1 MKKINIL
8 ISTFFGNGYISKI
21 PGTFTSLSTLIILYI
36 LFEVLQF
43 KNLNYI
49 LILYSIIFFYSF
61 YAVMDSETEF
71 ENKDPRQI
79 VIDEVLGQAMPLILI
94 VYLSSKNLIN
104 IPVEIYYLLSF
115 ILFRFFD
122 IVKPFPVSYF
132 DKQHKNFFGIIMD
145 DIMAGLYTML
155 IIYLIS
161 FKILMSI
168 DKLHKKLIKKKHYI
182 CSRILHRWFII
193 K

>member
-1 MKKINIL
+1 MKRINLL

-43 KNLNYI
+43 NNLNYI
-49 LILYSIIFFYSF
+49 LILYSIVFFYSF

-71 ENKDPRQI
+71 DNKDPRQI
-79 VIDEVLGQAMPLILI
+79 VIDEVLGQAMPLIFI
-94 VYLSSKNLIN
+94 IYLSSKNLIN
-104 IPVEIYYLLSF
+104 IPVEIYYLSSF

-155 IIYLIS
+155 IIYLVS
-161 FKILMSI
+161 FK
-168 DKLHKKLIKKKHYI
+168 
-182 CSRILHRWFII
+182 F
-193 K
+193 

>member
-8 ISTFFGNGYISKI
+8 ISTFFGNGYVSKI
-21 PGTFTSLSTLIILYI
+21 PGTFTSLSTTILLYI
-36 LFEVLQF
+36 LFEILHF

-104 IPVEIYYLLSF
+104 IHVEIYYFLSF

-161 FKILMSI
+161 LKF
-168 DKLHKKLIKKKHYI
+168 
-182 CSRILHRWFII
+182 
-193 K
+193 

>member
-1 MKKINIL
+1 MKKINLL

-43 KNLNYI
+43 NNLNYI
-49 LILYSIIFFYSF
+49 LVLYSIIFFYSF

-71 ENKDPRQI
+71 DNKDPRQI
-79 VIDEVLGQAMPLILI
+79 VIDEVLGQAMPLIFI

-104 IPVEIYYLLSF
+104 IPVEIYYLSSF

-155 IIYLIS
+155 IIYLVS
-161 FKILMSI
+161 FK
-168 DKLHKKLIKKKHYI
+168 
-182 CSRILHRWFII
+182 F
-193 K
+193 

>member
-8 ISTFFGNGYISKI
+8 ISTFFGNGYISRI

-36 LFEVLQF
+36 LFEILQF

-49 LILYSIIFFYSF
+49 LILYSITFFYSF

-79 VIDEVLGQAMPLILI
+79 VIDEVLGQTMPLILI

-104 IPVEIYYLLSF
+104 IQVEIYYLLSF

-145 DIMAGLYTML
+145 DIVAGLYTML
-155 IIYLIS
+155 KIYLVS
-161 FKILMSI
+161 FL
-168 DKLHKKLIKKKHYI
+168 DN
-182 CSRILHRWFII
+182 RILP
-193 K
+193 

>member
-1 MKKINIL
+1 MKKINVL

-36 LFEVLQF
+36 LFEILQF

-104 IPVEIYYLLSF
+104 VPVEIYYILSF

-155 IIYLIS
+155 VIYLVS
-161 FKILMSI
+161 FK
-168 DKLHKKLIKKKHYI
+168 
-182 CSRILHRWFII
+182 F
-193 K
+193 

>member
-1 MKKINIL
+1 MKKINLL
-8 ISTFFGNGYISKI
+8 ISTFFGNGYISFI
-21 PGTFTSLSTLIILYI
+21 PGTLTSLSTVIILYI

-71 ENKDPRQI
+71 NNKDPRQI

-145 DIMAGLYTML
+145 DIMAGLYTIL
-155 IIYLIS
+155 IIYLVS
-161 FKILMSI
+161 FK
-168 DKLHKKLIKKKHYI
+168 
-182 CSRILHRWFII
+182 F
-193 K
+193 

>member
-1 MKKINIL
+1 MKKINLL

-49 LILYSIIFFYSF
+49 LILYSIVFFYSF

-71 ENKDPRQI
+71 DNKDPRQI
-79 VIDEVLGQAMPLILI
+79 VIDEVLGQAMPLIFI

-104 IPVEIYYLLSF
+104 FPVEIYYFLSF

-132 DKQHKNFFGIIMD
+132 DNQHKNFFGIIMD

-155 IIYLIS
+155 IIYLVS
-161 FKILMSI
+161 FI
-168 DKLHKKLIKKKHYI
+168 
-182 CSRILHRWFII
+182 F
-193 K
+193 

>member
-1 MKKINIL
+1 MKKINVL

-21 PGTFTSLSTLIILYI
+21 PGTFTSFSTLIILYI

-49 LILYSIIFFYSF
+49 LILYSITFFYSF

-94 VYLSSKNLIN
+94 VYLSSKNQIN
-104 IPVEIYYLLSF
+104 IPVEIYYFLSF

-161 FKILMSI
+161 FK
-168 DKLHKKLIKKKHYI
+168 
-182 CSRILHRWFII
+182 F
-193 K
+193 

>member
-1 MKKINIL
+1 MKKINVL

-36 LFEVLQF
+36 LFEVFQF

-49 LILYSIIFFYSF
+49 LILFSITFFYSF

-104 IPVEIYYLLSF
+104 IQVEIYYLLSF

-122 IVKPFPVSYF
+122 IIKPFPVSYF

-145 DIMAGLYTML
+145 DIMAGLYTMI

-161 FKILMSI
+161 LKF
-168 DKLHKKLIKKKHYI
+168 
-182 CSRILHRWFII
+182 
-193 K
+193 

>member
-1 MKKINIL
+1 MKKINLL

-21 PGTFTSLSTLIILYI
+21 PGTFTSLSTLIILYV

-43 KNLNYI
+43 NNLNYI
-49 LILYSIIFFYSF
+49 LILYSIVFFYSF

-71 ENKDPRQI
+71 DNKDPRQI
-79 VIDEVLGQAMPLILI
+79 VIDEVLGQALPLIFI
-94 VYLSSKNLIN
+94 IYLSSKNLIN
-104 IPVEIYYLLSF
+104 IPVEIYYLSSF

-161 FKILMSI
+161 LKF
-168 DKLHKKLIKKKHYI
+168 
-182 CSRILHRWFII
+182 
-193 K
+193 

>member
-1 MKKINIL
+1 MKKINVL

-21 PGTFTSLSTLIILYI
+21 PGTFTSFSTLIILYI

-49 LILYSIIFFYSF
+49 LILYSITFFYSF

-79 VIDEVLGQAMPLILI
+79 VIDEVLGQALPLILI

-104 IPVEIYYLLSF
+104 IPVEIYYFLSF
-115 ILFRFFD
+115 IFFRFFD

-132 DKQHKNFFGIIMD
+132 DRQHKNFFGIIMD

-161 FKILMSI
+161 FK
-168 DKLHKKLIKKKHYI
+168 
-182 CSRILHRWFII
+182 F
-193 K
+193 

>member
-1 MKKINIL
+1 MKKINLI

-49 LILYSIIFFYSF
+49 LILYSITFFYSF
-61 YAVMDSETEF
+61 YAVMDTETEF

-155 IIYLIS
+155 IIYLV
-161 FKILMSI
+161 SI
-168 DKLHKKLIKKKHYI
+168 K
-182 CSRILHRWFII
+182 F
-193 K
+193 

>member
-1 MKKINIL
+1 MKKINVI

-21 PGTFTSLSTLIILYI
+21 PGTFTSFSTLIILYI

-43 KNLNYI
+43 RNLNYI
-49 LILYSIIFFYSF
+49 LILYSITFFYSF

-104 IPVEIYYLLSF
+104 IPVEIYYFLSF

-122 IVKPFPVSYF
+122 IIKPFPVSYF

-161 FKILMSI
+161 FK
-168 DKLHKKLIKKKHYI
+168 
-182 CSRILHRWFII
+182 F
-193 K
+193 

>member
-43 KNLNYI
+43 NNLNYI

-71 ENKDPRQI
+71 DNKDPRQI
-79 VIDEVLGQAMPLILI
+79 VIDEVLGQAMPLILL
-94 VYLSSKNLIN
+94 VYLSSKNVIN
-104 IPVEIYYLLSF
+104 IPIEIYYLLSF

-155 IIYLIS
+155 IIYLVS
-161 FKILMSI
+161 FK
-168 DKLHKKLIKKKHYI
+168 
-182 CSRILHRWFII
+182 F
-193 K
+193 

>member
-8 ISTFFGNGYISKI
+8 ISTFFGNGYVSKI
-21 PGTFTSLSTLIILYI
+21 PGTFTSLSTTILLYV
-36 LFEVLQF
+36 LFEILQF

-104 IPVEIYYLLSF
+104 IHVEIYYFLSF

-161 FKILMSI
+161 FK
-168 DKLHKKLIKKKHYI
+168 
-182 CSRILHRWFII
+182 F
-193 K
+193 

>member
-1 MKKINIL
+1 
-8 ISTFFGNGYISKI
+8 
-21 PGTFTSLSTLIILYI
+21 
-36 LFEVLQF
+36 
-43 KNLNYI
+43 
-49 LILYSIIFFYSF
+49 
-61 YAVMDSETEF
+61 MDSETEF

-94 VYLSSKNLIN
+94 VYLSSNNLIN
-104 IPVEIYYLLSF
+104 VPVEIYYLLSF

-161 FKILMSI
+161 LKF
-168 DKLHKKLIKKKHYI
+168 
-182 CSRILHRWFII
+182 
-193 K
+193 

>member
-1 MKKINIL
+1 MR
-8 ISTFFGNGYISKI
+8 TG
-21 PGTFTSLSTLIILYI
+21 PTSSGDGRGFAIYS
-36 LFEVLQF
+36 LQ
-43 KNLNYI
+43 
-49 LILYSIIFFYSF
+49 SCDP
-61 YAVMDSETEF
+61 VMDSETEF
-71 ENKDPRQI
+71 DNKDPRQI
-79 VIDEVLGQAMPLILI
+79 VIDEVLGQAMPLIFI

-104 IPVEIYYLLSF
+104 FPVEIYYLLSF

-161 FKILMSI
+161 FK
-168 DKLHKKLIKKKHYI
+168 
-182 CSRILHRWFII
+182 F
-193 K
+193 

>member
-1 MKKINIL
+1 
-8 ISTFFGNGYISKI
+8 
-21 PGTFTSLSTLIILYI
+21 
-36 LFEVLQF
+36 
-43 KNLNYI
+43 
-49 LILYSIIFFYSF
+49 
-61 YAVMDSETEF
+61 MDSETEF
-71 ENKDPRQI
+71 DNKDPRQI
-79 VIDEVLGQAMPLILI
+79 VIDEVLGQAMPLIFI

-155 IIYLIS
+155 IIYLVS
-161 FKILMSI
+161 FK
-168 DKLHKKLIKKKHYI
+168 
-182 CSRILHRWFII
+182 F
-193 K
+193 

>member
-1 MKKINIL
+1 MKKINLL

-21 PGTFTSLSTLIILYI
+21 PGTFTSLSTLIILYV

-71 ENKDPRQI
+71 DNKDPRQI
-79 VIDEVLGQAMPLILI
+79 VIDEVLGQAMPLIFI

-104 IPVEIYYLLSF
+104 FPVEIYYLLSF

-122 IVKPFPVSYF
+122 IIKPFPVSYF

-155 IIYLIS
+155 IIYLVS
-161 FKILMSI
+161 FK
-168 DKLHKKLIKKKHYI
+168 
-182 CSRILHRWFII
+182 F
-193 K
+193 

>member
-8 ISTFFGNGYISKI
+8 ISTFFGNGYVSKI
-21 PGTFTSLSTLIILYI
+21 PGTFTSLSTTILLYI
-36 LFEVLQF
+36 LFEILQF

-104 IPVEIYYLLSF
+104 INVEIYYFLSF

-145 DIMAGLYTML
+145 DIIAGLYTML
-155 IIYLIS
+155 IIYFIS
-161 FKILMSI
+161 FK
-168 DKLHKKLIKKKHYI
+168 
-182 CSRILHRWFII
+182 F
-193 K
+193 

>member
-1 MKKINIL
+1 MKKINIQ

-36 LFEVLQF
+36 LFEVFQF

-49 LILYSIIFFYSF
+49 LILFSITFFYSF

-161 FKILMSI
+161 LKF
-168 DKLHKKLIKKKHYI
+168 
-182 CSRILHRWFII
+182 
-193 K
+193 

>member
-1 MKKINIL
+1 MKKINVI

-21 PGTFTSLSTLIILYI
+21 PGTFTSFSTLIILYI

-49 LILYSIIFFYSF
+49 LILYSITFFYSF

-104 IPVEIYYLLSF
+104 IPIEIYYFLSF

-161 FKILMSI
+161 LKF
-168 DKLHKKLIKKKHYI
+168 
-182 CSRILHRWFII
+182 
-193 K
+193 

>member
-1 MKKINIL
+1 MKKINLL

-21 PGTFTSLSTLIILYI
+21 PGTFTSLSTSIILYI
-36 LFEVLQF
+36 LFELF
-43 KNLNYI
+43 NFRNLNYI
-49 LILYSIIFFYSF
+49 LILYSIVFFYSF
-61 YAVMDSETEF
+61 YAVMDSENEF

-94 VYLSSKNLIN
+94 VYLSIN
-104 IPVEIYYLLSF
+104 NMISIPVEIYYLLSF

-145 DIMAGLYTML
+145 DIMAGLYSM
-155 IIYLIS
+155 IMIYL
-161 FKILMSI
+161 FALK
-168 DKLHKKLIKKKHYI
+168 
-182 CSRILHRWFII
+182 F
-193 K
+193 

>member
-1 MKKINIL
+1 MKKINVL

-21 PGTFTSLSTLIILYI
+21 TGTFTSLSTLIILYI
-36 LFEVLQF
+36 LFEILQF

-79 VIDEVLGQAMPLILI
+79 VIDEVLGQSMPLILLL
-94 VYLSSKNLIN
+94 YLNQTNQIN
-104 IPVEIYYLLSF
+104 ISIEIYYILSF
-115 ILFRFFD
+115 IFFRFFD

-132 DKQHKNFFGIIMD
+132 DKEHKNFFGIIMD
-145 DIMAGLYTML
+145 DIMAGLYNMIL
-155 IIYLIS
+155 IYLIS
-161 FKILMSI
+161 LKF
-168 DKLHKKLIKKKHYI
+168 
-182 CSRILHRWFII
+182 
-193 K
+193 

>member
-1 MKKINIL
+1 MKKINVL

-36 LFEVLQF
+36 FFEVLHF
-43 KNLNYI
+43 NNLNYI

-71 ENKDPRQI
+71 DNKDPRQI

-145 DIMAGLYTML
+145 DIVAGLYTML
-155 IIYLIS
+155 IIYLVS
-161 FKILMSI
+161 FK
-168 DKLHKKLIKKKHYI
+168 
-182 CSRILHRWFII
+182 F
-193 K
+193 

>member
-1 MKKINIL
+1 MKKINLL

-21 PGTFTSLSTLIILYI
+21 PGTFTSLSTLVILYI

-43 KNLNYI
+43 NNLNYI

-71 ENKDPRQI
+71 NNKDPRQI

-122 IVKPFPVSYF
+122 IIKPFPVSYF

-155 IIYLIS
+155 IIYLVS
-161 FKILMSI
+161 FK
-168 DKLHKKLIKKKHYI
+168 
-182 CSRILHRWFII
+182 F
-193 K
+193 